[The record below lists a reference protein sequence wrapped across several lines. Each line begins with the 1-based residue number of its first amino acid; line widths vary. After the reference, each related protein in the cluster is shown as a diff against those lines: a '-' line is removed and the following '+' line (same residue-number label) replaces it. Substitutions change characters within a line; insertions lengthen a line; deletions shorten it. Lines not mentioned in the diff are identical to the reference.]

1 MQNKE
6 RWLGVPAAS
15 TANTNTNTNWSLIT
29 YRVTPH
35 LTCLLCLPHNN
46 CLGHSLVRILLHPA
60 WLPSSSPAQPDCD
73 QWDELCGW
81 EEGGGGEGGEDA
93 HPDNCTRLPHYSWL
107 NFLMNQNL
115 SVLSRSTGSTGQ
127 TNYWT
132 AGRNCRKYWH
142 SQITVSCWDTQ
153 RYNVQLSA
161 GGPRCWHG
169 LFTLNQNGEWGTG
182 GGGQRQL
189 AGICSQQPQ
198 IMVRYHPLCIF
209 LPSVLITPRPAE
221 ALNTRCWPRHSRP
234 GDWRWLT
241 IVFLSVSLPAVINSR
256 IFVLT
261 DNYCFCWFRLHCS

>member
-93 HPDNCTRLPHYSWL
+93 HSDNCTRLPHYSWL

-182 GGGQRQL
+182 GGGVGDRDNWQESAPNNRKL
-189 AGICSQQPQ
+189 WFAITLC
-198 IMVRYHPLCIF
+198 VFFCHP
-209 LPSVLITPRPAE
+209 S
-221 ALNTRCWPRHSRP
+221 
-234 GDWRWLT
+234 
-241 IVFLSVSLPAVINSR
+241 
-256 IFVLT
+256 
-261 DNYCFCWFRLHCS
+261 